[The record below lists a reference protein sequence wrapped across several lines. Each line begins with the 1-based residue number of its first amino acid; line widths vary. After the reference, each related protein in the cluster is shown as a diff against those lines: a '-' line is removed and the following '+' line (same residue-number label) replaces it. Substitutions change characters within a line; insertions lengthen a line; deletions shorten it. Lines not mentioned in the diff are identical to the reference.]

1 MSSDAA
7 APRAERADAP
17 KPVLSVFDGVM
28 IITGIVIGGGIFA
41 LPPLVASITG
51 SVEWMFYAW
60 LLGAA
65 LALVGALCYAELAT
79 TFPNAGGDYH
89 FLTRAYGK
97 DLSFFFAWARVMVIT
112 TGSIALLA
120 FVFGDYMSR
129 VLPLGPHSSALY
141 AVAIVVALTAINL
154 AGLKQSA
161 RTQNLMSGLLVA
173 GMLVVVVAG
182 FSAPAVAAS
191 TPAPAA
197 GADAP
202 ALAAF
207 GTALLFVLFTYGGW
221 NEAAYISAEVKG
233 GARSIVKVLAL
244 ALLLVTA
251 VYLLFVAALL
261 AGLGFDGLKASK
273 AVAADVAARGF
284 GATGEKLIGAIAALA
299 ALTSINATMLVSART
314 NYSLGN
320 DWPLFAF
327 MNRWS
332 GARDAPV
339 AAFLVTGALS
349 LALVLV
355 AAVNQGGVRFMVE
368 FTAPVFW
375 FFFLLTGIA
384 LFVLRFRHPHVAR
397 PFKVPMYPVL
407 PVVFVL
413 TCAFLLYKSLEWAMV
428 NKAVQIA
435 LYVMAAGVAVWLL
448 ARLKRS

>member
-1 MSSDAA
+1 MSTAPSAAA
-7 APRAERADAP
+7 APAADAP

-28 IITGIVIGGGIFA
+28 IVTGIVIGGGIFS

-65 LALVGALCYAELAT
+65 LAVIGALCYAELAT
-79 TFPNAGGDYH
+79 AFPNAGGDYH
-89 FLTRAYGK
+89 FLTHAYGK
-97 DLSFFFAWARVMVIT
+97 DVSFFFAWARIMVIT

-129 VLPLGPHSSALY
+129 IVALGPYSSAIY
-141 AVAIVVALTAINL
+141 AVAVVVALTAINI
-154 AGLKQSA
+154 AGLRESA
-161 RTQNLMSGLLVA
+161 RTQNLMSGLLVI

-182 FSAPAVAAS
+182 FA
-191 TPAPAA
+191 APAA
-197 GADAP
+197 AGTP

-221 NEAAYISAEVKG
+221 NEAAYISAEVRG
-233 GARSIVKVLAL
+233 GARSIVKVLL
-244 ALLLVTA
+244 LGLLLVTA

-273 AVAADVAARGF
+273 AVASDVAGRTL
-284 GATGEKLIGAIAALA
+284 GAFGEKLIGAIAALA

-314 NYSLGN
+314 NYSLGK

-339 AAFLVTGALS
+339 TAFVVTGALS
-349 LALVLV
+349 LALVLI
-355 AAVNQGGVRFMVE
+355 AAINQGGVKFMVE

-375 FFFLLTGIA
+375 FFFLLTGVA
-384 LFVLRFRHPHVAR
+384 LFVLRLRQPHVAR

-413 TCAFLLYKSLEWAMV
+413 TCAFLLYKSLEWALI
-428 NKAVQIA
+428 NRAVQIA
-435 LYVMAAGVAVWLL
+435 LYVMAAGVAAWLL
-448 ARLKRS
+448 ARLTRR